1 MGPPS
6 LPPSVAAGHGR
17 FPLADA
23 SRPPALTDGAVA
35 FENIP
40 IHSLDAMSEPPMANS
55 VRSTCS
61 GDACSDVTTSRVSEE
76 ARACIV
82 VSRAC
87 SSGVITPCANLASM
101 RARGGIGAN
110 VSSVP
115 TRDSEDSRPYDR
127 SSEVSASRFTIRHC
141 DGRMRS
147 HDSCKG
153 EGASGGATG
162 VEDEA
167 GSGESMLVDS
177 A

>member
-1 MGPPS
+1 MLLGCDHT
-6 LPPSVAAGHGR
+6 LRQFGIDEG
-17 FPLADA
+17 
-23 SRPPALTDGAVA
+23 SR
-35 FENIP
+35 
-40 IHSLDAMSEPPMANS
+40 S
-55 VRSTCS
+55 
-61 GDACSDVTTSRVSEE
+61 
-76 ARACIV
+76 
-82 VSRAC
+82 
-87 SSGVITPCANLASM
+87 
-101 RARGGIGAN
+101 IGAN